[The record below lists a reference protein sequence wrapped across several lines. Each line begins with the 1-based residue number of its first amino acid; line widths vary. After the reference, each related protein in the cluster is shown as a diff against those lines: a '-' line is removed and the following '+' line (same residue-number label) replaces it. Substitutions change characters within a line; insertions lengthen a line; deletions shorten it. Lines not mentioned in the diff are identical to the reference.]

1 MAKFLVALNIIIWS
15 FVGYQVNAIAAE
27 TKSAPAET
35 KSAPKFDCSQ
45 KKNEKRIQCKEAP
58 KSKIKPDVKKPDKV
72 KRKAPTSVKKKAD
85 AENAKK

>member
-1 MAKFLVALNIIIWS
+1 MAKFLIALNIIIWS

-27 TKSAPAET
+27 TKA
-35 KSAPKFDCSQ
+35 APKFDCSQ

>member
-15 FVGYQVNAIAAE
+15 FVGYQVNAIA
-27 TKSAPAET
+27 AET

>member
-27 TKSAPAET
+27 TKSAPG
-35 KSAPKFDCSQ
+35 FDCTQ

-72 KRKAPTSVKKKAD
+72 TRKAPTSVKKKAD